1 MYSQRV
7 PGFAAAAMRGNRE
20 VRRSNRAL
28 PICQGLGREYYSA
41 QTGATEEEANIA
53 VALVSDHSLVKWAGI
68 MGLITA

>member
-1 MYSQRV
+1 M
-7 PGFAAAAMRGNRE
+7 
-20 VRRSNRAL
+20 RRSNRAL